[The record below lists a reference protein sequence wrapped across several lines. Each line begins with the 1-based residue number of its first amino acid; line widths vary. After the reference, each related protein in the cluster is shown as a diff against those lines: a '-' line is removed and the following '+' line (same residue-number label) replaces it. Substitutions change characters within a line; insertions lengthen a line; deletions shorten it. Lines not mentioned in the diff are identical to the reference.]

1 MKRISLLIG
10 TALLLCAGTATA
22 AEDYTCATPPTCAE
36 LGYTDTAANCEGKMM
51 LKCPFDLTKV
61 NCMNNVKRQMQQYDY
76 YYADG
81 SSSSNLIS
89 GRVVIGIKKNWTSQ
103 TTSKIL
109 ALQEKSVA
117 SQSAAA
123 QYCAEY
129 STPGT
134 TPGQWTLPACGAGG
148 YSLSTLNEKLS
159 HLANGTYT
167 PEFSNGRQY
176 FCSSKGCNL
185 ASNSSSSANCSS
197 GAYARCILQVN

>member
-1 MKRISLLIG
+1 MRKTSLLAG
-10 TALLLCAGTATA
+10 AALLLGAYTATA

-36 LGYTDTAANCEGKMM
+36 LGYTDAAANCEGKMM

-61 NCMNNVKRQMQQYDY
+61 NCMNNVKRKMQQYDY

-89 GRVVIGIKKNWTSQ
+89 GRVVIGIKKNWASEATSE
-103 TTSKIL
+103 IL

-129 STPGT
+129 FTSGT

-148 YSLSTLNEKLS
+148 YSLSKLNEKLS
-159 HLANGTYT
+159 HMASGTYT

-176 FCSSKGCNL
+176 FCSSKGCKL
-185 ASNSSSSANCSS
+185 DSGSMSSANCPS